1 MITLVSETDQLPDCI
16 PNHRRYIFFSSKLI
30 RIIQEFGFNDYQT
43 FDIRVVDNS
52 NKEIETN
59 HKLVNILNVVSCI
72 DRENSELQIDEDEED
87 EDLNI
92 IDIRSLKLDD
102 GNLVRQSIFRLGGF
116 ETLLLFR
123 EDIARMIVNANC
135 TGLSFVEANGY
146 VV

>member
-1 MITLVSETDQLPDCI
+1 LITLVSETDQLPDCI